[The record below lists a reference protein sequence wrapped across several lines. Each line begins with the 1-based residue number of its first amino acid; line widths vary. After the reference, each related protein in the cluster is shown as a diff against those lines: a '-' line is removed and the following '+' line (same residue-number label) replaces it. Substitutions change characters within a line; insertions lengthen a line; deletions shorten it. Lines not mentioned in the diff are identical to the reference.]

1 MRPSPRPDKW
11 NLRATFAVAV
21 VLGAVPLAACLIAL
35 WAALDS
41 HSPGSLF
48 SKLGLPGMPYEKV
61 QMLLYML
68 ISIDSFLTLFSARER
83 GPFWSSAPHWMLAS
97 ASGVS
102 LVITIL
108 LASFWPAS
116 VLTGIP
122 LLGLARA
129 DSVSGYRLWPVW
141 ALIYCFL
148 TFLVQDLA
156 KVAAW
161 ATVTH
166 FDLFHYRTG
175 PLVGARAAHAFDAS
189 PAAAAAT
196 GAVEGRL
203 LEFRAKGSARSL
215 ERASIAAGGDATLDA
230 AAADMKAAVTSIA
243 AGRRARF
250 QSASAPAADVEA
262 GGADAAVAAW
272 ERAAAAAEAAPGL
285 PEDVKGALRAEA
297 LGVRRASLALDEVLE
312 AQAEQ
317 GGRRGAVASAS
328 APPK

>member
-1 MRPSPRPDKW
+1 M
-11 NLRATFAVAV
+11 
-21 VLGAVPLAACLIAL
+21 
-35 WAALDS
+35 
-41 HSPGSLF
+41 
-48 SKLGLPGMPYEKV
+48 
-61 QMLLYML
+61 
-68 ISIDSFLTLFSARER
+68 
-83 GPFWSSAPHWMLAS
+83 
-97 ASGVS
+97 
-102 LVITIL
+102 
-108 LASFWPAS
+108 
-116 VLTGIP
+116 
-122 LLGLARA
+122 
-129 DSVSGYRLWPVW
+129 SGYRLWPVW
-141 ALIYCFL
+141 ALIYCAI
-148 TFLVQDLA
+148 TFLLQDLA

-203 LEFRAKGSARSL
+203 IEFRAKNGARSL

-243 AGRRARF
+243 AERRARF
-250 QSASAPAADVEA
+250 QSASAPAADVES
-262 GGADAAVAAW
+262 GGADPAVAAW
-272 ERAAAAAEAAPGL
+272 ERAAAAAGAAPGL
-285 PEDVKGALRAEA
+285 PDGVRDALRADA
-297 LGVRRASLALDEVLE
+297 LGVRRASLALGEVLE